1 MMRSVIKFCV
11 IFFGLLVVNIAY
23 SQVATVSGNLNF
35 SPEPFIQKE
44 IDRVRYQVFYELKF
58 LLNADQPSSFREAVT
73 ILQIGDNFVKFA
85 DANTYKSDSLRNEFQ
100 YLKSIRTKEFNQ
112 LLALRPK
119 FPYTIYSN
127 PKENVY
133 TLNNELSHY
142 YTYTAPIP
150 KLEWK
155 ISSTTKKI
163 GDYLAVKATTRYSGR
178 NYEAWFTQEIP
189 FSYGPYLFQ
198 GLPGLILEI
207 RDTANHYAFTLFKIE
222 KLDTVMTKGSGKEV
236 LEVTR
241 EKYKKLERVYHENPG
256 QFIDG
261 TAYDAGGNPINFR
274 KKPRPYNP
282 IELE

>member
-73 ILQIGDNFVKFA
+73 ILQ
-85 DANTYKSDSLRNEFQ
+85 
-100 YLKSIRTKEFNQ
+100 
-112 LLALRPK
+112 RPK

-261 TAYDAGGNPINFR
+261 T
-274 KKPRPYNP
+274 
-282 IELE
+282 

>member
-1 MMRSVIKFCV
+1 M
-11 IFFGLLVVNIAY
+11 VNIAY
-23 SQVATVSGNLNF
+23 SQVTASGNLNF
-35 SPEPFIQKE
+35 SPEPFVQKE

-58 LLNADQPSSFREAVT
+58 LPNADQPSSFREAVT

-112 LLALRPK
+112 LLALRSK

-133 TLNNELSHY
+133 TLNNRLSHA
-142 YTYTAPIP
+142 YTYTASIP

-155 ISSTTKKI
+155 ITSTAKKI

-198 GLPGLILEI
+198 GLLGLILEI
-207 RDTANHYAFTLFKIE
+207 RDTANHYAFTMFKIE

-241 EKYKKLERVYHENPG
+241 EKYKKLEWVYHENPG

>member
-1 MMRSVIKFCV
+1 MRSVIKFCV
-11 IFFGLLVVNIAY
+11 IFLGLLVVNIAY

>member
-1 MMRSVIKFCV
+1 MRSVIKFCV

-23 SQVATVSGNLNF
+23 GQVATVSGNLNF
-35 SPEPFIQKE
+35 PPEPFIQKE

-58 LLNADQPSSFREAVT
+58 LPNADQPSSFREAVT

-150 KLEWK
+150 KLEWN

-222 KLDTVMTKGSGKEV
+222 KSDTVMTKGSGKEV

-274 KKPRPYNP
+274 KNPRPYNP

>member
-1 MMRSVIKFCV
+1 MRSVIKFCV